1 MQCGFEF
8 TVHRPDGGIM
18 FAKCY
23 DTAARWGRILA
34 VMFGH
39 PIICK
44 FHGERDEYPTPD
56 MLQVTFL
63 CTVEGP
69 EFREDEEAGL
79 FYDIDD
85 VTGLGTAMMDMMIGH
100 LFIPDIAG
108 SERLSDG

>member
-1 MQCGFEF
+1 MECGFDF

-63 CTVEGP
+63 CTVDGP
-69 EFREDEEAGL
+69 EFREDEDSGL

-85 VTGLGTAMMDMMIGH
+85 ITGLGAEMLDLMAGHPFSFGITGIG
-100 LFIPDIAG
+100 
-108 SERLSDG
+108 RTSDG